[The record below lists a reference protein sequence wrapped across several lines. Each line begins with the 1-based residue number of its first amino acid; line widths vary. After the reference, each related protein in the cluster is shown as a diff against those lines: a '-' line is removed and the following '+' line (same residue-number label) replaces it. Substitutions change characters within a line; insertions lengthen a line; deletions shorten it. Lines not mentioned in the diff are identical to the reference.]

1 MYVCNS
7 CSPIRLLIP
16 PGKQFE
22 GAKGYDPAV
31 PQRVCIQCAPQL
43 HQYQDELVA
52 QYAQSHEQNLH
63 EAKGGIHVPFSNSLL
78 KECNTAADIIGN
90 FFRDDW
96 GASADRSIPV
106 AFLQRAHGLAIMTIV
121 KAGFLITGKIGT
133 GLVFA
138 KLPDGSW
145 SAPSAI
151 GTIGLGG
158 GFEIGGEIVEVMI
171 ILGSERAV
179 KVFHK
184 PQVNLGAGLD
194 VTVGPYGRSALAAA
208 AVSTSGLNANY
219 SYSQSKG
226 LYAGISLQGAV
237 IATRSDLNRKFYGR
251 DLQPMEILSGYVEQP
266 NAARPLYEAV
276 DRAMQGI
283 EDHHNEVARRSSI
296 MGPCR
301 LCNCPMFV
309 AHTKQ
314 VWNKNC
320 KTCKH
325 VH

>member
-1 MYVCNS
+1 MVIENATKYEPS
-7 CSPIRLLIP
+7 
-16 PGKQFE
+16 
-22 GAKGYDPAV
+22 V
-31 PQRVCIQCAPQL
+31 PQRVCIQCAPEL

-52 QYAQSHEQNLH
+52 QYAQSKEQNMH
-63 EAKGGIHVPFSNSLL
+63 ESKGAIHVPFSNSLM
-78 KECNTAADIIGN
+78 KECNNAADIIGN
-90 FFRDDW
+90 FFRDSW
-96 GASADRSIPV
+96 GASTDRSIPV
-106 AFLQRAHGLAIMTIV
+106 AFLQKAHGLAIMTII
-121 KAGFLITGKIGT
+121 KAGFLVTGKIGT
-133 GLVFA
+133 GLVVA

-171 ILGSERAV
+171 ILGSEGAV

-237 IATRSDLNRKFYGR
+237 IAARSDLNRKFYGR
-251 DLQPMEILSGYVEQP
+251 DLPPGEILSGYVEQP
-266 NAARPLYEAV
+266 TAARPLYEAI
-276 DRAMQGI
+276 DMAMQGV
-283 EDHHNEVARRSSI
+283 EDHKNEVMRRSSI

-309 AHTKQ
+309 AHTRQ